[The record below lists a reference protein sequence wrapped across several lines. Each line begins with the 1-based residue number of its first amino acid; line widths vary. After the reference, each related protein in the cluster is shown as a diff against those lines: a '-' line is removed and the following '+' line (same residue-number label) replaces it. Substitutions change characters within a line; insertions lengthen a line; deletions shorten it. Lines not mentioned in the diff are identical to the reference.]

1 MSFWPL
7 GRRRKEPEP
16 EPPAPPTKVT
26 RLSVAE
32 FWTAERRLSV
42 GMDLSEGR
50 LTDRINGDDSV
61 RVVLL
66 EVVPEDPS
74 QQIDMRPD
82 QQWTDLGIE
91 EALLVFPPPQATD
104 PRRRLHRPKQPI
116 EIRIGPFTILGSVH
130 IPPGAQAAGFL
141 FRLNTRFTP
150 ITRAAVQDTRLAG
163 FEQRADVVLVNLKR
177 VDVIRDVGLDEK
189 PDEEEG
195 EDMEALRAP
204 EPGEKTDPSSSEGL

>member
-1 MSFWPL
+1 MAGATLMSWRMANPDPATSTTGIRHCQRVNRELLWPL

-50 LTDRINGDDSV
+50 PTDRINWDDSV

-74 QQIDMRPD
+74 QQIDMRPGSAMD
-82 QQWTDLGIE
+82 RPRHRE

-104 PRRRLHRPKQPI
+104 PLPASSPAEAAHRDPHRAFHDSRICPHPAGGAGRRLPLPTEHPVHADHAGIGAGHPAG
-116 EIRIGPFTILGSVH
+116 RI
-130 IPPGAQAAGFL
+130 
-141 FRLNTRFTP
+141 
-150 ITRAAVQDTRLAG
+150 RAARRGCAR
-163 FEQRADVVLVNLKR
+163 EPEASR
-177 VDVIRDVGLDEK
+177 RD
-189 PDEEEG
+189 P
-195 EDMEALRAP
+195 
-204 EPGEKTDPSSSEGL
+204 